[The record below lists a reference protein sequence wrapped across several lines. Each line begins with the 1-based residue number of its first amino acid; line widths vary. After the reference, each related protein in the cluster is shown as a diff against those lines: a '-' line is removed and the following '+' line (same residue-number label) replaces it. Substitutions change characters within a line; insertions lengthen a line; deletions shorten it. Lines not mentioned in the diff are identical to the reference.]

1 VKKLAVVVAIA
12 AAIALAAGVA
22 PGSDGYLG
30 IPFDLP
36 LLSIG
41 LAGLALSIVTL
52 RTLWISSFL
61 RVFSAIFVVEYVLT
75 SLAYVMARV
84 DWWPAVLTDAA
95 PPASLPITLAIFAL
109 LVYLLSF
116 VQVIGQITDLA
127 DPYFATSDR
136 RAVGIV
142 GFGRRQVT
150 ERHFAVALTVLLVV
164 INQFQVAIN
173 VRLNFFNR
181 DWFNAIQNKDSAAFW
196 SLLFGVF
203 CVWAAMGVVSHLIEY
218 YAESVLKIS
227 WRRWMTER
235 YYGLWLDQGNLYR
248 AVLVGRGADNPDQR
262 IAEDVRNFLNSTYTY
277 SIGMLSTV
285 SSLVSFSIILWTIPA
300 DFTIPG
306 TDIAIPGLPFWIAL
320 GFSIA
325 GTWLTHLIGR
335 PLVRLDI
342 RQERFEADFR
352 FALARVREYNEQ
364 VALLHGEP
372 AERTILGGRFGAI
385 VSNFYDVV
393 RRTLK
398 LLTFTTAYLQVNDVI
413 PYIIVA
419 PYFFLGKITLGQ
431 MTQTGSA
438 FGRVES
444 ALSFFITRYQSLAS
458 YKAAVERL
466 STFGAALDDV
476 RVLGTKPP
484 RIEQF
489 SHSGPDLML
498 RDLNLYLP
506 DGREIVRVDELIF
519 EAGTATLVSGPS
531 GSGKSTLFRAI
542 AGIWPYGSG
551 VIDKPAHASVM
562 LLPQR
567 PYVPSGSLKTAATYP
582 SVTDVYSDTDVREA
596 LRLALLGSL
605 AEEVDGE
612 DLWAL
617 RLSGGEQQRLAIARA
632 LLARPDWL
640 FLDEPTSAL
649 DEDMQAEIYRTLDR
663 ELPGTTIVSIG
674 HRGTLIALHRRHV
687 KMERR
692 PGGIFV
698 PTEQAEVWS

>member
-1 VKKLAVVVAIA
+1 MKKLTIVVATA
-12 AAIALAAGVA
+12 AAIALVTGVA
-22 PGSDGYLG
+22 QGSVGFLG
-30 IPFDLP
+30 VRFDVP

-41 LAGLALSIVTL
+41 LAGLALAIVTL
-52 RTLWISSFL
+52 RASSISNFL
-61 RVFSAIFVVEYVLT
+61 RVFSAIFAVEYILT
-75 SLAYVMARV
+75 SLAYVIARV
-84 DWWPAVLTDAA
+84 GWWPTALTDAA

-116 VQVIGQITDLA
+116 VRVIGQITGLA
-127 DPYFATSDR
+127 DPYFAAGDR
-136 RAVGIV
+136 RDVAIV
-142 GFGRRQVT
+142 GFGRHQVT
-150 ERHFAVALTVLLVV
+150 ERHFAAALTVLLVV
-164 INQFQVAIN
+164 LNQFQVAIN
-173 VRLNFFNR
+173 VRLSFFNR

-196 SLLFGVF
+196 SLLFEIF
-203 CVWAAMGVVSHLIEY
+203 CVWAAIGVVSHLIEF
-218 YAESVLKIS
+218 YAESVLKIG

-248 AVLVGRGADNPDQR
+248 TVLVGRAADNPDQR
-262 IAEDVRNFLNSTYTY
+262 IAEDVRNFLNSTYAY
-277 SIGMLSTV
+277 SISMLSTV

-300 DFTIPG
+300 DFTVPG
-306 TDIAIPGLPFWIAL
+306 TDITVPGLPFWIAL
-320 GFSIA
+320 GFSVA

-352 FALARVREYNEQ
+352 FALARVREYSEQ
-364 VALLHGEP
+364 VALLRGEP

-385 VSNFYDVV
+385 VANFYDIVS
-393 RRTLK
+393 RTLK
-398 LLTFTTAYLQVNDVI
+398 LLTFTTAYLQVNVVI

-458 YKAAVERL
+458 YKAAVEQL
-466 STFGAALDDV
+466 STFRAAFEDV
-476 RVLGTKPP
+476 RALGAKPP
-484 RIEQF
+484 RIEHH
-489 SHSGPDLML
+489 SHSGPDLRL
-498 RDLNLYLP
+498 RDLSLSLP
-506 DGREIVRVDELIF
+506 DGREIVQVDELIF

-551 VIDKPAHASVM
+551 VIDRPAHARVM

-582 SVTDVYSDTDVREA
+582 SVADAYGDEHVREA
-596 LRLALLGSL
+596 LALALLAPL
-605 AEEVDGE
+605 AEEIDGE
-612 DLWAL
+612 DIWAL

-632 LLARPDWL
+632 LLDRPDWL
-640 FLDEPTSAL
+640 FLDEATSAL
-649 DEDMQAEIYRTLDR
+649 DEDMQAEIYRTLNR

-674 HRGTLIALHRRHV
+674 HRGTLIALHGRHI
-687 KMERR
+687 KMEPR

-698 PTEQAEVWS
+698 PTAQAVVWS